1 MGKARAAADQSEQRS
16 PFRPL
21 THHPARTKRAPGPL
35 SVVLGL
41 VVVASVRMAR
51 MLDMLRDL
59 VAHKGHANAALLTA
73 IRQNPTA
80 ASDPELWELL
90 HHILLANRFWL
101 LTVLGLPFVHED
113 ESRPSPSFDAL
124 IQRYRSTQAQEATWL
139 EAATEGDLAR
149 ILEDAL
155 IPNGKCSVSQAFM
168 QACLHSHGHRAQ
180 CAKLLRRHGGVPPPT
195 DFILW
200 LNSRPRAEWAYP

>member
-1 MGKARAAADQSEQRS
+1 MS
-16 PFRPL
+16 
-21 THHPARTKRAPGPL
+21 
-35 SVVLGL
+35 
-41 VVVASVRMAR
+41 R
-51 MLDMLRDL
+51 MLEMLRDL

-80 ASDPELWELL
+80 ASDPELWQLL

-113 ESRPSPSFDAL
+113 EARPSSSFDAL
-124 IQRYRSTQAQEATWL
+124 IERYGSTQAQEATWL
-139 EAATEGDLAR
+139 ESATDGDLKR
-149 ILEDAL
+149 ILENAL

-168 QACLHSHGHRAQ
+168 QVCLHSHGHRAQ
-180 CAKLLRRHGGVPPPT
+180 GAKLLRRHGAVPPPT

-200 LNSRPRAEWAYP
+200 LTSHPSAEWTGGV